1 LLRYLK
7 NLKIDLIITSLAV
20 AALLTLSGTAVVV
33 VPTLTTPVM
42 AAPTA
47 AAPIPVPPTPLP
59 VVSKPRP
66 PAMPTVGIASW
77 YGLVLQG
84 HHTASGERFNPQD
97 LTAAHRTLP
106 FGTLVRV
113 VDLNTGRSVVVRIND
128 RGVLF
133 PERVI
138 DLSSAAAQDLGILR
152 EGIAKVRLEVLKK
165 TPPEDSKTTGVPK
178 PANTETAAL

>member
-7 NLKIDLIITSLAV
+7 NLKIDLIITCFAV
-20 AALLTLSGTAVVV
+20 AVLLTLSGTAVVV

-47 AAPIPVPPTPLP
+47 TAPIPVPPAPLP
-59 VVSKPRP
+59 ALSKPRTQT
-66 PAMPTVGIASW
+66 MPTIGIASW
-77 YGLVLQG
+77 YGAVLQG
-84 HHTASGERFNPQD
+84 HHTASGERFNPAD

-113 VDLNTGRSVVVRIND
+113 VDLNTGHSVVVRIND

-138 DLSSAAAQDLGILR
+138 DLSSAAAQNLGILR
-152 EGIAKVRLEVLKK
+152 QGIAKVRLEILKK
-165 TPPEDSKTTGVPK
+165 VPPAEKKSVEAPTA
-178 PANTETAAL
+178 ANTETAAL